1 MSCLLLYN
9 DIKVI
14 GETVMS
20 TSIEFVDYV
29 YENLKPLGDIKC
41 KKMFG
46 EYGLWYKGKFFGCI
60 CDNQLF
66 IKDTDSGR
74 KILGKDIL
82 FASPYQGAKEHIVI
96 ENIEDKNTLIDLII
110 NTYDELIK

>member
-1 MSCLLLYN
+1 MY
-9 DIKVI
+9 
-14 GETVMS
+14 
-20 TSIEFVDYV
+20 
-29 YENLKPLGDIKC
+29 KC
-41 KKMFG
+41 NV
-46 EYGLWYKGKFFGCI
+46 FGCKSVNHLI
-60 CDNQLF
+60 

-82 FASPYQGAKEHIVI
+82 FANPYEGAKEHIVI